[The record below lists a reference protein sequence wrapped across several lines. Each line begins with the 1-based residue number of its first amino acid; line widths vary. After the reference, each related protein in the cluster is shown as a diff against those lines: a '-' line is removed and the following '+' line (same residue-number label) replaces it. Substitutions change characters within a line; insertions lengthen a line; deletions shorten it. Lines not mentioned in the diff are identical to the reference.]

1 MSEIINQVLAPKV
14 LDYTSVKGAF
24 WQLREVDERT
34 ALTFAQKTELPE
46 ILSRILIA
54 RGVKLEDVDDFLA
67 PTLKKFLPDPF
78 ALLDM
83 DKAAERLA
91 DAVVKG
97 EEIAVYGDYD
107 VDGATSSSLLKRFF
121 RELDNEPII
130 YIPDRIK
137 EGYGPN
143 TEALLELR
151 KHGVD
156 VCITVD
162 CGTLS
167 FEPLA
172 QAKKAG
178 MDMVVID
185 HHLGAETLPDAYAI
199 VNPNRLDETSDQ
211 RHMAAVG
218 VTFLLA
224 VAVNSKLR
232 ERGWFKDRKAPDLLH
247 LLDIV
252 ALGTICDVVPLI
264 GANRAFVS
272 QGLKVMKARKNI
284 GISALTDI
292 ANIEEAPN
300 AYHLGFLLGPRINA
314 GGRVGKSDLGA
325 RLLSTEDIDEAY
337 DLSQQLDK
345 LNAERR
351 AIEVMVLENAVA
363 QIETKGVDSSVLFA
377 IGENWHPG
385 VVGIVASRV
394 TERFNRP
401 SAVISIKDGI
411 GKASARSVN
420 GVDLGSAIV
429 SANQAGLLISGG
441 GHAMAAGFTVE
452 ESKIN
457 ELFNFLNERF
467 SQNIDA
473 YSVRKIKLDGHLSI
487 DAVTPELASLIKQV
501 EPFGTSNPEPRF
513 IFANVF
519 VIQADIVGA
528 DHIKCILGSDNTGST
543 GRTIK
548 AMAFRSLETPIGK
561 MLLASRGQKIN
572 IAGRIKSSNWQGV
585 ERVELIIDDI
595 AV

>member
-1 MSEIINQVLAPKV
+1 MDQLQEQVPKT
-14 LDYTSVKGAF
+14 LEGYISVKGAV
-24 WQLREVDERT
+24 WQLREADERMSL
-34 ALTFAQKTELPE
+34 AFSQKLGLPE
-46 ILSRILIA
+46 ILTRILLA
-54 RGVKLEDVDDFLA
+54 RGVGLEAVEDFLS
-67 PTLKKFLPDPF
+67 PTLKKSLPDPF

-91 DAVVKG
+91 NAVIKG

-107 VDGATSSSLLKRFF
+107 VDGATSAALLKRFF
-121 RELDNEPII
+121 RELDNEPVV

-143 TEALLELR
+143 TDALLELR
-151 KHGVD
+151 RHGID

-172 QAKKAG
+172 EAKKAG
-178 MDMVVID
+178 MDMIVVD

-211 RHMAAVG
+211 RHLAAVG
-218 VTFLLA
+218 VVFLLA

-232 ERGWFKDRKAPDLLH
+232 ERGWFKERKAPDLLS
-247 LLDIV
+247 LLDVV
-252 ALGTICDVVPLI
+252 ALGTVCDVVPLV

-284 GISALTDI
+284 GISALIDI
-292 ANIEEAPN
+292 ADIDEMPN

-314 GGRVGKSDLGA
+314 GGRVGQSDLGA

-337 DLSQQLDK
+337 QISEALDK
-345 LNAERR
+345 FNAERR
-351 AIEVMVLENAVA
+351 AIEAMVLESAISQVEKNG
-363 QIETKGVDSSVLFA
+363 TDSPMLFA
-377 IGENWHPG
+377 VGTEWHPG
-385 VVGIVASRV
+385 VIGIVSSRV

-401 SAVISIKDGI
+401 SAVISLKDGI

-420 GVDLGSAIV
+420 GIDLGSAIV
-429 SANQAGLLISGG
+429 AANQAGLLISGG

-452 ESKIN
+452 EAKIG
-457 ELFNFLNERF
+457 ELLRFLNDRF
-467 SQNIDA
+467 SDNVEA
-473 YSVRKIKLDGHLSI
+473 YATRKIKLDGHLSI
-487 DAVTPELASLIKQV
+487 DAVTLELADAVKQV

-513 IFANVF
+513 VFADVF
-519 VIQADIVGA
+519 VIRADIVGA
-528 DHIKCILGSDNTGST
+528 DHIKCILGSDNTGNT
-543 GRTIK
+543 GKTIK
-548 AMAFRSLETPIGK
+548 AMAFRSLETPVGK
-561 MLLASRGQKIN
+561 VLLARRGQKIN
-572 IAGRIKSSNWQGV
+572 IAGRIKSSHWQGV
-585 ERVELIIDDI
+585 DRVELIIDDV

>member
-1 MSEIINQVLAPKV
+1 MSETKSAASRV
-14 LDYTSVKGAF
+14 LDGYTSVKGAV
-24 WQLREVDERT
+24 WQLRDADERM
-34 ALTFAQKTELPE
+34 ALAFSQKTELPE
-46 ILSRILIA
+46 ILTRILLA
-54 RGVKLEDVDDFLA
+54 RGVDLESVEDFLA
-67 PTLKKFLPDPF
+67 PTLKKSLPDPF

-83 DKAAERLA
+83 TKAAERLA
-91 DAVVKG
+91 DAVVRG

-121 RELDNEPII
+121 RDLGNEPII

-167 FEPLA
+167 FEPIA
-172 QAKKAG
+172 EAKKAG
-178 MDMVVID
+178 LEIIVID
-185 HHLGAETLPDAYAI
+185 HHLGAETLPDAFAV

-211 RHMAAVG
+211 RHLAAVG
-218 VTFLLA
+218 VAFLLA

-232 ERGWFKDRKAPDLLH
+232 ERGWFKDRTPPDLMS

-252 ALGTICDVVPLI
+252 ALGTICDVVPLV
-264 GANRAFVS
+264 GVNRAFVS

-284 GISALTDI
+284 GITALTDI
-292 ANIEEAPN
+292 ANIEESPN

-337 DLSQQLDK
+337 DIAQQLDK
-345 LNAERR
+345 FNAERR
-351 AIEVMVLENAVA
+351 AIETMVLESAVS
-363 QIETKGVDSSVLFA
+363 QIEKKGTDDAVLFA
-377 IGENWHPG
+377 IGDNWHPG

-401 SAVISIKDGI
+401 SAVISLKDGI

-420 GVDLGSAIV
+420 GIDLGSAIV
-429 SANQAGLLISGG
+429 SASQAGLLISGG

-452 ESKIN
+452 EGKIE
-457 ELFNFLNERF
+457 ELFKFLNERF
-467 SQNIDA
+467 CEHLDA
-473 YSVRKIKLDGHLSI
+473 YAVRKIKLDGHLSI
-487 DAVTPELASLIKQV
+487 DAVTFELADMIKRV

-513 IFANVF
+513 VFANVF
-519 VIQADIVGA
+519 VIKADIVGA
-528 DHIKCILGSDNTGST
+528 DHIKCILGSDNSGGTGK
-543 GRTIK
+543 TIK
-548 AMAFRSLETPIGK
+548 AMAFRSLEAPIGK
-561 MLLASRGQKIN
+561 ALLSNRGQKIS
-572 IAGRIKSSNWQGV
+572 IAGRIKSSSWQGTD
-585 ERVELIIDDI
+585 RVELIIDDL